1 MEEHQ
6 CEMDKQMSETLSS
19 KRAQMGLFSNLW
31 FHDLANRM
39 KIRRQSEAKV
49 MGLGDDYPVG
59 TYPSHGG
66 VVVQDSGG
74 FWRGIVVSALALGG
88 MGGGAVALNGLITP
102 ESDHKKTP
110 VSAEY
115 LYEIEVIGTDTGV
128 KVNSV
133 EAVDEP

>member
-1 MEEHQ
+1 
-6 CEMDKQMSETLSS
+6 
-19 KRAQMGLFSNLW
+19 
-31 FHDLANRM
+31 
-39 KIRRQSEAKV
+39 

-74 FWRGIVVSALALGG
+74 FWRGIVVAGLAASGIGGGALALNS
-88 MGGGAVALNGLITP
+88 MIPLP
-102 ESDHKKTP
+102 SDHKKTP